1 MPTKKAKIVSKYQ
14 KTNKMLDIIK
24 THKLMNMPDK
34 AILDAIHFHTGQKL
48 SLYQLGELVELA
60 KREIREQQ
68 IEVDRH
74 MEHMVKF
81 GLYVDTMNSHE
92 MLVTM
97 EQMLYSDI
105 LAEQNKDPETRNDN
119 KKLAMMNTL
128 KNIISAKDTIV
139 TNIGFLAKTRNIFEN
154 RDSNNDNNNNPPV
167 IELNKK
173 TNIMIKDQKTDVN
186 KLIDKVIDKK
196 ELENNRVA

>member
-34 AILDAIHFHTGQKL
+34 AILDAIHFHTGQDL

-128 KNIISAKDTIV
+128 RNIISAKDTIA
-139 TNIGFLAKTRNIFEN
+139 TNIGFLAKTRSIFEN
-154 RDSNNDNNNNPPV
+154 RDNNNDINQPPV

-186 KLIDKVIDKK
+186 KLIDQVIDKK

>member
-24 THKLMNMPDK
+24 TYKLMNMPDK
-34 AILDAIHFHTGQKL
+34 SILDAIQFHTGQEL

-92 MLVTM
+92 ILVTL
-97 EQMLYSDI
+97 EQMI
-105 LAEQNKDPETRNDN
+105 FGEVLAEQNKPAEMKNMN
-119 KKLAMMNTL
+119 KILAMANTL

-154 RDSNNDNNNNPPV
+154 RDNDNNNNNLPA

-186 KLIDKVIDKK
+186 KLIDQVIDKK

>member
-24 THKLMNMPDK
+24 TYKLMNMPDK
-34 AILDAIHFHTGQKL
+34 SILDAIQFHTGQEL

-92 MLVTM
+92 ILVTL
-97 EQMLYSDI
+97 EQMI
-105 LAEQNKDPETRNDN
+105 FGEVLAEQNKPADLKNMN
-119 KKLAMMNTL
+119 KILAMANTL

-154 RDSNNDNNNNPPV
+154 RDNDDNNKPPA
-167 IELNKK
+167 IELNRK

-186 KLIDKVIDKK
+186 KLIDQVIDKK

>member
-1 MPTKKAKIVSKYQ
+1 
-14 KTNKMLDIIK
+14 
-24 THKLMNMPDK
+24 MNMPDK
-34 AILDAIHFHTGQKL
+34 SILDAIQFHTGQEL

-92 MLVTM
+92 ILVTL
-97 EQMLYSDI
+97 EQMI
-105 LAEQNKDPETRNDN
+105 FGEVLAEQNKPADLKNMN
-119 KKLAMMNTL
+119 KILAMANTL

-154 RDSNNDNNNNPPV
+154 RDNDDNNKPPA
-167 IELNKK
+167 IELNRK

-186 KLIDKVIDKK
+186 KLIDQVIDKK

>member
-24 THKLMNMPDK
+24 TYKLMNMPDK
-34 AILDAIHFHTGQKL
+34 SILDAIQFHTGQEL

-68 IEVDRH
+68 IEVDKH

-92 MLVTM
+92 ILVTL
-97 EQMLYSDI
+97 EQMI
-105 LAEQNKDPETRNDN
+105 FGEVLAEQNKPPDLKNMN
-119 KKLAMMNTL
+119 KILAMANTL

-154 RDSNNDNNNNPPV
+154 RDNDDN
-167 IELNKK
+167 
-173 TNIMIKDQKTDVN
+173 QQ
-186 KLIDKVIDKK
+186 
-196 ELENNRVA
+196 